1 MLGLDESP
9 FLMRKRL
16 IFVACA
22 ATLAVLW
29 LNKPSEPA
37 PAPVAAG
44 SVRSP
49 ERTASAQVLPSVPLQ
64 APQAVAEFR
73 EWSER
78 FLSAGGGRPALEEG
92 MKLAKEH
99 TKEIARMIKSDPQA
113 AIAHAVPMVIRQ
125 DLPSEIVALLEE
137 RPRLRGDYLVSA
149 VLPLAGRE
157 GEVSPYARKVMSK
170 DGRTWKAHV
179 YGRRTWQRTMT
190 NISINGVAVEDDMAV
205 SDSPVRVLEAGE
217 RPVADERE
225 VVEVCPVSGEKTE
238 VEKTETGGLPPVS
251 EETPAYETPEQVV
264 YICRGGHIS
273 EVVDQALAAEEE
285 AYWKSQ
291 GVKVNAGTGSGAPHG
306 PLGSIPGGWATGNR
320 TFLYMR
326 CTFPD
331 SPVDPQNE
339 QECHDML
346 KDANDYIMRTS
357 YGRCYLTYAV
367 PPLIVLPYPMAWYSR
382 YDQEGGSGDGLIQS
396 HARQIARSMG
406 YDYLAYNLDAVRW
419 TGGPGSYGGAAYVG
433 ARGMWMKTSSVGTFL
448 HELGHNLGLWHAN
461 FWRTVPPSVTGP
473 GFNLEYGN
481 IFDLMGSSGSVG
493 PFTASC
499 KGILSWMPQEQ
510 FWNVTTSGTYR
521 IHQTDANTADPSFR
535 YALRVKRDAE
545 REYWAEF
552 RQTHSTNPGL
562 MNGLMLTWDR
572 WGLSGIGGSGGSP
585 GNGSNGGAHLL
596 DMTPGSFG
604 NGITDTRND
613 SALWIGRTYS
623 DPDFN
628 IHITPMVKNTST
640 TPPSIDVQV
649 QIGDV
654 PGNKA
659 PTLSLSA
666 SSVSAATGANITLTA
681 TAADPDGDTLA
692 YAWVFGDGSYSTD
705 NSAVQTK
712 SWSAA
717 GHYRVLCTASD
728 MKGRRITRGLTI
740 TVGSPSTFTVT
751 GTVTGP
757 SGQPLEGV
765 YVGSH
770 APSNNTSHP
779 NITTFRGAWTDSD
792 GNYLIAGLSARTYDI
807 TPNLYPYGF
816 SPVSSSVT
824 VGPSATGR
832 NFVGAS
838 LPTLT
843 ISYPDAMANESA
855 TPDPAVVRL
864 TRTGS
869 TSAELS
875 VQIFNANTGTATRNT
890 DYALSPSPTNLGTA
904 SEYVIPAGAAFLDIT
919 LTPIND
925 SASEGV
931 EYAALDFVNTAAGYV
946 MAGTAR
952 AWVPILDDESSL
964 PVVRLT
970 PVDDVGHEAGTD
982 TLTFKLERNGP
993 TTAALNVSLAYSGTA
1008 VRDTD
1013 YTVPAIVTVPA
1024 GSATATFVVTPTD
1037 DALIE
1042 TTETIVVTLASNA
1055 AYLRDGTAQSVT
1067 AILNDNDM
1075 PVVEITATDA
1085 AASET
1090 GPDLGM
1096 FTITRTGPLEAPL
1109 TVDYAV
1115 GGRAVLGTDYR
1126 RLDGRAVIPEGSSM
1140 ITVEIVP
1147 LDDTLSEGLQDV
1159 VLSLRTSQNYVI
1171 GSSSS
1176 GTVVIA
1182 ENDSPQVYVELNTA
1196 TGVEPGSGS
1205 SSGPV
1210 FQISRPAAG
1219 SSLTVNYQI
1228 SGTATMGVD
1237 FNNLTGSVTFAA
1249 SDTSRTISVLMLSDS
1264 LAENAES
1271 VTLTLLSG
1279 TGYSLMAGQNSSMTG
1294 WIYDSGLESV
1304 DVSLADSSSTLTTQM
1319 VESSGTGADF
1329 LITRRTS
1336 GSSPLTVS
1344 YTMSGTATSGADY
1357 TTLSGTA
1364 TIPGGSSSVKVTVV
1378 PINDTVPEG
1387 VETLIMT
1394 VTPAASYGV
1403 RFASATMYL
1412 ADNDAFASGTVGFAS
1427 GASSALEDAGTVNIP
1442 VSLTGTPPAGSSVR
1456 YRVNGGSAVGNGVDF
1471 TLNAGTLVFAPG
1483 ETTKNITVA
1492 IRHDVLPEP
1501 AETLVISLFNATGAN
1516 LGASNHTL
1524 TLSNVSMPEAF
1535 SDPATAVTS
1544 SSMTFQGRVMPG
1556 GLATTYWFEYGG
1568 TTSYG
1573 QTTPVRNLPAGAA
1586 PTPVTAPVTGLTLA
1600 AYHYR
1605 LVAQNSLGVSRGID
1619 QFPGVISTPPVII
1632 THPQN
1637 TVVDIG
1643 DMAEI
1648 SILASGGGLKYQW
1661 QKDSGGGMEDI
1672 EDATASTLVFP
1683 AASLSDA
1690 ASYRCIVSNLDGT
1703 VTSGAATL
1711 TVVTPPV
1718 ITLDPVSR
1726 TAEDEDSVTFTV
1738 AASGLFLNY
1747 QWQKNGED
1755 LSGQTAATLT
1765 LTSVTTLDDGSY
1777 RCVVSNTAGS
1787 DISAVA
1793 TLQVDGAPGIVE
1805 HPRNIAVNLGAMA
1818 TFSVTASGP
1827 GLSYQWR
1834 RNTGAGMQDILG
1846 ATGPSHVIAA
1856 ATDSGVNSD
1865 VGSYLCMVS
1874 NVHGAVLTNPA
1885 TLTVVS
1891 PPVLISPLTVA
1902 SVTINEG
1909 QTFTTSVN
1917 VQGLFLTYQWRRDG
1931 LNIPDATSPTLT
1943 ISNLTE
1949 SFSGDYTCRV
1959 ANAAGEVVTPAVTLL
1974 VVTPPVIVD
1983 HPADTLV
1990 NQGDPAT
1997 LSINAS
2003 GPLLTY
2009 QWWQNGLPV
2018 SGATGSS
2025 YTIPSMSLTTLGR
2038 YYCRVSNSAGTVTSR
2053 FALAGII
2060 GMPII
2065 TQPPYP
2071 VLAEAGSP
2079 VRMEIVAEGS
2089 DLSYA
2094 WKLNGKPA
2102 GTGAVLAV
2110 WPYTTKNS
2118 GVYVAEVKNSLRTTT
2133 SSPTEIKTVTD
2144 MNPALDLAPLKWST
2158 SGPAFWRPTG
2168 AALSKDGKDAMM
2180 IGNISD
2186 GFFSR
2191 LTTRLSGPVVL
2202 RWWQKVST
2210 QAGQDFLIVKMDG
2223 VETAR
2228 ASGELDWQEKTLT
2241 IGAGTHELEFSYV
2254 KDASGKAGSD
2264 SVWLDL
2270 FTQDPVFA
2278 IPDLASRRLL
2288 PSGSGVTLQVSHT
2301 GIAAPDAYQWRL
2313 NGKPIKNAT
2322 GSQLVLTNLQG
2333 AQAGTYDCV
2342 LSSTVNGITLSRTG
2356 PAHVIAIVDVR
2367 DSVTVVEAP
2376 GKAAFKA
2383 IAYGQNLRYQWRKGL
2398 TDLTGEKKQALDL
2411 GSLQYFH
2418 SGEYICDVLDVDDNK
2433 VSAGRNVL
2441 RVYDKGPII
2450 THTGDLDPAVL
2461 SGPYSFQV
2469 DYDPDDRRAPVS
2481 FKAVGLPKGL
2491 VIHKTTG
2498 EIYGVPDVWSSTP
2511 FKVVITATNGI
2522 ESHSVETRI
2531 LVNDMEGKTGTFTG
2545 LIPRHPT
2552 LNQGLGGRI
2561 DVVVS
2566 STGAHSGT
2574 LVLGMTKYSFKG
2586 RVRTAL
2592 TPVTFEVEPEAD
2604 SSFSISRGKETPLLV
2619 SITVS
2624 DAGILTGDVKL
2635 GGSSQTFTGWK
2646 APWSKAQP
2654 ADSLAGTG
2662 SPVGLYN
2669 FELDLLP
2676 AHDGETNVPQGSGF
2690 GCFTLDRNTGAAVL
2704 VGKLS
2709 DNASFTSSTLAGA
2722 QGQLLLYSPLYT
2734 AAIPG
2739 SLAGVLDIQ
2748 EAVPADD
2755 NRLTGSVTWWRP
2767 AFALA
2772 AKERLYSAGF
2782 TDLVTLKIDG
2792 SRYVA
2797 PASGSLPL
2805 GLTAVGSD
2813 KISLTFLG
2821 GGIGNP
2827 PPSPDLARMTLLASG
2842 KASAEGTNLRN
2853 TSLTIVPGKG
2863 TFSGSFMLEDLDPLD
2878 LRPPDKAAKLKRTV
2892 NWQGMLLRHS
2902 TEGWKGGGFFILP
2915 ELPDAAGEKLTTT
2928 PVHSGEVKV
2937 LPLLSK

>member
-1 MLGLDESP
+1 
-9 FLMRKRL
+9 MRKRL

-29 LNKPSEPA
+29 LNKPSDTSPA
-37 PAPVAAG
+37 PAV
-44 SVRSP
+44 
-49 ERTASAQVLPSVPLQ
+49 ASAMRKQHNTAPVQVLPSVPLQ

-78 FLSAGGGRPALEEG
+78 FLSAAGTGNRPALEEG

-99 TKEIARMIKSDPQA
+99 TKEIAHMIKSDPQA

-125 DLPSEIVALLEE
+125 DLPPEIVALLEE

-149 VLPLAGRE
+149 MLPLAGQE
-157 GEVSPYARKVMSK
+157 DKVNPYARKVMSK
-170 DGRTWKAHV
+170 DGRSWNAHV
-179 YGRRTWQRTMT
+179 YGRRAWQRTMT
-190 NISINGVAVEDDMAV
+190 NISINGVAVEEDMAV

-225 VVEVCPVSGEKTE
+225 VVEVCPVSGDKTE
-238 VEKTETGGLPPVS
+238 VEKTESGGLPPVS

-264 YICRGGHIS
+264 YVCRGGHIS

-306 PLGSIPGGWATGNR
+306 VLGSIPGGWATGNR
-320 TFLYMR
+320 TFLFMR

-346 KDANDYIMRTS
+346 KAANDYIMRTS

-367 PPLIVLPYPMAWYSR
+367 PPLIVLPYPVAWYSR

-406 YDYLAYNLDAVRW
+406 YDYLSYNLDAVRW
-419 TGGPGSYGGAAYVG
+419 NGGPGSYGGSAYVG
-433 ARGMWMKTSSVGTFL
+433 ARGMWLKTSSVGTFL

-493 PFTASC
+493 PYTASC

-521 IHQTDANTADPSFR
+521 IHQVDADTADPSFR
-535 YALRVKRDAE
+535 YALRVQRDAE
-545 REYWAEF
+545 RDYWAEF
-552 RQTHSTNPGL
+552 RQTHTTNPGL

-604 NGITDTRND
+604 NGITDTRDD

-640 TPPSIDVQV
+640 IPPSIDVQV

-654 PGNKA
+654 PGNSA

-666 SSVSAATGANITLTA
+666 SSVSAATGATITMTA
-681 TAADPDGDTLA
+681 TGDDPDGDTLA

-712 SWSAA
+712 SWSTV

-740 TVGSPSTFTVT
+740 TVGSPTTFTVAGTIT
-751 GTVTGP
+751 GL
-757 SGQPLEGV
+757 SSQPLEGV
-765 YVGSH
+765 YVASH

-779 NITTFRGAWTDSD
+779 NSNTFRGAWTDSD
-792 GNYLIAGLSARTYDI
+792 GNYLITGLAAGTYNI
-807 TPNLYPYGF
+807 TPNLYPYAFG
-816 SPVSSSVT
+816 PVSSSVT
-824 VGPSATGR
+824 VGPSATGQ
-832 NFVGAS
+832 NFVSTS

-843 ISYPDAMANESA
+843 LSYPDTTANEGTTPGPA
-855 TPDPAVVRL
+855 TVRL
-864 TRTGS
+864 TRSGS
-869 TSAELS
+869 TSAALS
-875 VQIFNANTGTATRNT
+875 VQIYNANTGTATRNT
-890 DYALSPSPTNLGTA
+890 DYALNPAPTNLGTA

-925 SASEGV
+925 ATAEGV
-931 EYAALDFVNTAAGYV
+931 EYAALDFVNTTAGYV

-952 AWVPILDDESSL
+952 AWVPIVDDDSSL

-970 PVDDVGHEAGTD
+970 PVDDVGSEAGTD

-993 TTAALNVSLAYSGTA
+993 TTAALNVSLTFSGTA
-1008 VRDTD
+1008 VKDTD
-1013 YTVPAIVTVPA
+1013 YTVPTVVTLPV
-1024 GSATATFVVTPTD
+1024 GSATTTFVVTPTD

-1042 TTETIVVTLASNA
+1042 TTETIVVTQASNA

-1090 GPDLGM
+1090 GPDAGM

-1126 RLDGRAVIPEGSSM
+1126 RLDGRAVIPEGSSV

-1147 LDDTLSEGLQDV
+1147 HDDTLSEGLQDV

-1171 GSSSS
+1171 GSRST

-1182 ENDSPQVYVELNTA
+1182 DNDSPQVYVELNTA
-1196 TGVEPGSGS
+1196 TGVEPASGS

-1210 FQISRPAAG
+1210 FQVSRPATG
-1219 SSLTVNYQI
+1219 SAMTVNYTI
-1228 SGTATMGVD
+1228 TGTATMGVD
-1237 FNNLTGSVTFAA
+1237 FSNLTGSVTFAA
-1249 SDTSRTISVLMLSDS
+1249 SDTSRTITVAMLSDS

-1271 VTLTLLSG
+1271 VTLTLLPG

-1294 WIYDSGLESV
+1294 WIYDNGLESV
-1304 DVSLADSSSTLTTQM
+1304 DVSLADSSSTMTTQM

-1344 YTMSGTATSGADY
+1344 YTMSGTATSGSDY

-1378 PINDTVPEG
+1378 PINDTTPEG
-1387 VETLIMT
+1387 VESLIMT
-1394 VTPAASYGV
+1394 VTPVAGSYGV
-1403 RFASATMYL
+1403 RFGSATMHL
-1412 ADNDAFASGTVGFAS
+1412 ADNDAFTSGTLGFAT
-1427 GASSALEDAGTVNIP
+1427 GSSSVLEDIGTLNIP
-1442 VSLTGTPPAGSSVR
+1442 VSITGTPPAGSSVR
-1456 YRVNGGSAVGNGVDF
+1456 YWVNGGTAVGNGVDF
-1471 TLNAGTLVFAPG
+1471 TLEPGTLNFAPG
-1483 ETTKNITVA
+1483 ETTKNIAVA
-1492 IRHDVLPEP
+1492 IRHDILPESV
-1501 AETLVISLFNATGAN
+1501 ETLVISLFNATGAN
-1516 LGASNHTL
+1516 LGTSTHTVS
-1524 TLSNVSMPEAF
+1524 LSNVSMPEAF

-1556 GLATTYWFEYGG
+1556 GLPTTYWFEYGG
-1568 TTSYG
+1568 TTAYG
-1573 QTTPVRNLPAGAA
+1573 QTTPVQNLATGAV
-1586 PTPVTAPVTGLTLA
+1586 PTPVAAPVTGLTLVS
-1600 AYHYR
+1600 YHYR
-1605 LVAQNSLGVSRGID
+1605 LVAQNSLGISRGVD

-1643 DMAEI
+1643 DMAVI
-1648 SILASGGGLKYQW
+1648 SILASGGGLSFQW
-1661 QKDSGGGMEDI
+1661 QKDAGGGMQDI
-1672 EDATASTLVFP
+1672 NGASESSLVFP

-1690 ASYRCIVSNLDGT
+1690 ASYRCIVTNLDGT

-1718 ITLDPVSR
+1718 VTLDPVSQ
-1726 TAEDEDSVTFTV
+1726 TAQDGDTVTFTT
-1738 AASGLFLNY
+1738 AANGLFLNY
-1747 QWQKNGED
+1747 QWQKDGQD
-1755 LSGQTAATLT
+1755 LSGQTAATMT

-1787 DISAVA
+1787 DISAAA
-1793 TLQVDGAPGIVE
+1793 TLQVDGAPGIVT
-1805 HPRNIAVNLGAMA
+1805 HPQDIAVNLGATA
-1818 TFSVTASGP
+1818 TFSVTACGP
-1827 GLSYQWR
+1827 GLSYQWQ
-1834 RNTGAGMQDILG
+1834 RNLGLGMMDVPGANH
-1846 ATGPSHVIAA
+1846 PSYVIASA
-1856 ATDSGVNSD
+1856 ADTD
-1865 VGSYLCMVS
+1865 VGTYRCKVS
-1874 NVHGAVLTNPA
+1874 NSHGAIFTNPG

-1891 PPVLISPLTVA
+1891 PPVLVSPLTATSVA
-1902 SVTINEG
+1902 INEG
-1909 QTFTTSVN
+1909 QTFSTSVN

-1949 SFSGDYTCRV
+1949 SFNGDYTCRV
-1959 ANAAGEVVTPAVTLL
+1959 ANAAGNQVTPAVTLL
-1974 VVTPPVIVD
+1974 VVTPPFIVD
-1983 HPADTLV
+1983 HPVDTLV

-2065 TQPPYP
+2065 TLPPYP

-2079 VRMEIVAEGS
+2079 IRMEIGADGS
-2089 DLSYA
+2089 DLSYS

-2102 GTGAVLAV
+2102 GTGAVLAA

-2264 SVWLDL
+2264 SIWLDL
-2270 FTQDPVFA
+2270 FSQDPVFT

-2288 PSGSGVTLQVSHT
+2288 PSGSGVTLEVSHT
-2301 GIAAPDAYQWRL
+2301 GIAPPDSYQWRL
-2313 NGKPIKNAT
+2313 NGKPIKDAV
-2322 GSQLVLTNLQG
+2322 GPQLMLTNLQG
-2333 AQAGTYDCV
+2333 AQAGTYDCL

-2367 DSVTVVEAP
+2367 DSITVVQAP
-2376 GKAAFKA
+2376 GKAAFKTVT
-2383 IAYGQNLRYQWRKGL
+2383 YGQNLRYQWRKGL
-2398 TDLTGEKKQALDL
+2398 TDLTDEKKQALDL

-2441 RVYDKGPII
+2441 RVYDKGPRI

-2469 DYDPDDRRAPVS
+2469 SYDPDVRRAPAS

-2498 EIYGVPDVWSSTP
+2498 EIYGVPDVWSSIP

-2531 LVNDMEGKTGTFTG
+2531 LVSNIEGKTGTFTG

-2566 STGAHSGT
+2566 STGTHSGT
-2574 LVLGMTKYSFKG
+2574 LVLGLTKYSFKD

-2592 TPVTFEVEPEAD
+2592 TPITFEVAPEAN
-2604 SSFSISRGKETPLLV
+2604 SSFTISRGKETPLLL
-2619 SITVS
+2619 SFTVS
-2624 DAGILTGDVKL
+2624 DAGTLTGEVKL
-2635 GGSSQTFTGWK
+2635 GGSTQTFTGWK

-2676 AHDGETNVPQGSGF
+2676 AHDGEANVPQGSGF
-2690 GCFTLDRNTGAAVL
+2690 GCFTLDRNTGAALL
-2704 VGKLS
+2704 VGKLA
-2709 DNASFTSSTLAGA
+2709 DNASFTSSTLTGA
-2722 QGQLLLYSPLYT
+2722 QGQLLLYSPLYSIT
-2734 AAIPG
+2734 IPG

-2748 EAVPADD
+2748 ETIPADD
-2755 NRLTGSVTWWRP
+2755 NRLTGSATWWRP
-2767 AFALA
+2767 AFAPA
-2772 AKERLYSAGF
+2772 AKERLYPAGF
-2782 TDLVTLKIDG
+2782 ADLVTLTIDG

-2797 PASGSLPL
+2797 PTSGTLPL
-2805 GLTAVGSD
+2805 GLTAAGSD
-2813 KISLTFLG
+2813 KIQLSFLK
-2821 GGIGNP
+2821 GGIGNSAP
-2827 PPSPDLARMTLLASG
+2827 GPDLSQMTLLASG
-2842 KASAEGTNLRN
+2842 KTTVVGANPRS
-2853 TSLTIVPGKG
+2853 TSLTIIPGKG
-2863 TFSGSFMLEDLDPLD
+2863 TFSGSFTLEDQDPLD

-2915 ELPDAAGEKLTTT
+2915 ELPDAAGENLTTT
-2928 PVHSGEVKV
+2928 PVHSGDVKV
-2937 LPLLSK
+2937 LPLLPD

>member
-1 MLGLDESP
+1 
-9 FLMRKRL
+9 MRKRL
-16 IFVACA
+16 ILVACS

-64 APQAVAEFR
+64 APEAVAEFR
-73 EWSER
+73 EWSGR
-78 FLSAGGGRPALEEG
+78 FLSAAGAGGRPLMEEG

-125 DLPSEIVALLEE
+125 DLPPEIVALLEE

-149 VLPLAGRE
+149 MLPLAGQE
-157 GEVSPYARKVMSK
+157 GEVSPYARKVMGK

-179 YGRRTWQRTMT
+179 YGRRAWQRTMT
-190 NISINGVAVEDDMAV
+190 NISINGVAVEGDMAV

-306 PLGSIPGGWATGNR
+306 PVGSIPGGWATGNR

-339 QECHDML
+339 QECHNML
-346 KDANDYIMRTS
+346 KDANDYIVRTS

-367 PPLIVLPYPMAWYSR
+367 PPLIVLPYPMAWYNR
-382 YDQEGGSGDGLIQS
+382 YDQEDGSGDFLIQS

-406 YDYLAYNLDAVRW
+406 YDYLSYNLDAVRW
-419 TGGPGSYGGAAYVG
+419 AGGPGSYGGAAYVG
-433 ARGMWMKTSSVGTFL
+433 ARGMWMKSSSVGTFL

-493 PFTASC
+493 PYTAGTR
-499 KGILSWMPQEQ
+499 GILSWMPQEQ

-552 RQTHSTNPGL
+552 RQTHTSNPGL

-604 NGITDTRND
+604 NGVTDTRND
-613 SALWIGRTYS
+613 SALWVGRTYS

-628 IHITPMVKNTST
+628 IHITPLVKNTST
-640 TPPSIDVQV
+640 TPPSMDVQV

-654 PGNKA
+654 PGNNA

-666 SSVSAATGANITLTA
+666 SSTSAATGASITLTA
-681 TAADPDGDTLA
+681 TAADSDGDTLA

-740 TVGSPSTFTVT
+740 TVGSPSTFTVA

-779 NITTFRGAWTDSD
+779 NIGAFRGAWTDSD
-792 GNYLIAGLSARTYDI
+792 GNYLIAGLAAGAYDI
-807 TPNLYPYGF
+807 TPNLYPYVF
-816 SPVSSSVT
+816 SPVSGSVT

-832 NFVGAS
+832 NFVGSS

-843 ISYPDAMANESA
+843 ISYPDTTANEGT
-855 TPDPAVVRL
+855 TPGSAVVRL

-869 TSAELS
+869 TSAALS
-875 VQIFNANTGTATRNT
+875 VQIYNANTGTATRNT

-925 SASEGV
+925 AVSEGV
-931 EYAALDFVNTAAGYV
+931 EYAALDFVNTTAGYV

-952 AWVPILDDESSL
+952 AWVSILDDESSL

-993 TTAALNVSLAYSGTA
+993 TTAALNVNLTYSGTA
-1008 VRDTD
+1008 LRDAD
-1013 YTVPAIVTVPA
+1013 YTAATTATLPA
-1024 GSATATFVVTPTD
+1024 GSASVTFVVTPLD

-1042 TTETIVVTLASNA
+1042 TTETIVATLASNA

-1067 AILNDNDM
+1067 AVLNDNDM
-1075 PVVEITATDA
+1075 PVVEIATTDA

-1090 GPDLGM
+1090 GPDQGM
-1096 FTITRTGPLEAPL
+1096 FTITRTGSLEAPL

-1171 GSSSS
+1171 GTSSS
-1176 GTVVIA
+1176 GTVTIA
-1182 ENDSPQVYVELNTA
+1182 DNDAAQVYVELNTA

-1205 SSGPV
+1205 TSGPA
-1210 FQISRPAAG
+1210 FQISRPASGAA
-1219 SSLTVNYQI
+1219 LTVNYSV
-1228 SGTATMGVD
+1228 SGTATPGSD
-1237 FNNLTGSVTFAA
+1237 FTTLPGSITFAA
-1249 SDTSRTISVLMLSDS
+1249 SDTSRTVTVSMLSDGLS
-1264 LAENAES
+1264 ENAES
-1271 VTLTLLSG
+1271 VTLTLLPG
-1279 TGYSLMAGQNSSMTG
+1279 TGYSLMPGQNSSMTG
-1294 WIYDSGLESV
+1294 WIFDNGLESV
-1304 DVSLADSSSTLTTQM
+1304 DVSAADTTSTLTTQM
-1319 VESSGTGADF
+1319 VESSSAGADF
-1329 LITRRTS
+1329 LISRRTS
-1336 GSSPLTVS
+1336 GSSPLTVL
-1344 YTMSGTATSGADY
+1344 YTMSGTATSVADY
-1357 TTLSGTA
+1357 TPLSGSA
-1364 TIPGGSSSVKVTVV
+1364 VIPAGSSSVRVTVV
-1378 PINDTVPEG
+1378 PVNDTTPEG
-1387 VETLIMT
+1387 VETIVMT
-1394 VTPAASYGV
+1394 VTPVSGSYGV
-1403 RFASATMYL
+1403 RFASATMNL
-1412 ADNDAFASGTVGFAS
+1412 ADNDAFASGSVGFVS
-1427 GASSALEDAGTVNIP
+1427 GAGSVLEDAGTVNIP
-1442 VSLTGTPPAGSSVR
+1442 VAITGTPPGGSSVR
-1456 YRVNGGSAVGNGVDF
+1456 YRVNGGTAVGNGVDF
-1471 TLNAGTLVFAPG
+1471 TLDAGTLVFAPG
-1483 ETTKNITVA
+1483 ETSKNISVA
-1492 IRHDVLPEP
+1492 VRHDVLPEP
-1501 AETLVISLFNATGAN
+1501 AETLVISLFNAAGAN
-1516 LGASNHTL
+1516 LGTSNHTL
-1524 TLSNVSMPEAF
+1524 TIDNVSMPEAF

-1573 QTTPVRNLPAGAA
+1573 QTTPVQNLPAGAA
-1586 PTPVTAPVTGLTLA
+1586 LTPVSAAVSGLTLTS
-1600 AYHYR
+1600 YHFR
-1605 LVAQNSLGVSRGID
+1605 LVAQNSLGISRGID

-1643 DMAEI
+1643 EMAEM
-1648 SILASGGGLKYQW
+1648 SILASGGGLSYQW
-1661 QKDSGGGMEDI
+1661 QKDSGAGMQDI

-1683 AASLSDA
+1683 AATLLDA
-1690 ASYRCIVSNLDGT
+1690 ASYRCIVTNTDGT
-1703 VTSGAATL
+1703 ATSGPATL

-1718 ITLDPVSR
+1718 ITLDPVSQ
-1726 TAEDEDSVTFTV
+1726 TAEDDDSVTFTV

-1755 LSGQTAATLT
+1755 LNGRTEAVLT
-1765 LTSVTTLDDGSY
+1765 LTPVTTLDDGSY

-1787 DISAVA
+1787 DISAPA
-1793 TLQVDGAPGIVE
+1793 TLEVDGAPGIIQ
-1805 HPRNIAVNLGAMA
+1805 HPQNIAVNLGAMA

-1827 GLSYQWR
+1827 GLSYQWQ
-1834 RNTGAGMQDILG
+1834 RNTGAGMENIPE

-1856 ATDSGVNSD
+1856 ASDSGENSD
-1865 VGSYLCMVS
+1865 VGSYLCRVS
-1874 NVHGAVLTNPA
+1874 NVHGEVLTNPA

-1891 PPVLISPLTVA
+1891 PPVLVSPLTASSVA
-1902 SVTINEG
+1902 VNEG

-1943 ISNLTE
+1943 IPNLTE
-1949 SFSGDYTCRV
+1949 SFNGDYTCRV

-1974 VVTPPVIVD
+1974 VVTPPMVVD
-1983 HPADTLV
+1983 HPTDILV

-1997 LSINAS
+1997 LSVTVS

-2009 QWWQNGLPV
+2009 QWWHNGLPV

-2038 YYCRVSNSAGTVTSR
+2038 YYCRASNSAGTVTSR

-2071 VLAEAGSP
+2071 VLAEAGSL
-2079 VRMEIVAEGS
+2079 VRMEIVADGS

-2102 GTGAVLAV
+2102 GTGSVLAV
-2110 WPYTTKNS
+2110 WPYTAKNG

-2133 SSPTEIKTVTD
+2133 SGPTEVKTVAD
-2144 MNPALDLAPLKWST
+2144 MNPALDLTPLKWST

-2180 IGNISD
+2180 VGNISD

-2191 LTTRLSGPVVL
+2191 LTTRVSGPVVL

-2210 QAGQDFLIVKMDG
+2210 QAGQDFLIVKMNG
-2223 VETAR
+2223 VEVGR
-2228 ASGELDWQEKTLT
+2228 ASGELDWQQNSLT
-2241 IGAGTHELEFSYV
+2241 VGAGTHELEFAYV
-2254 KDASGKAGSD
+2254 KDASGRAGSD
-2264 SVWLDL
+2264 SVWLDM

-2278 IPDLASRRLL
+2278 IPDVASRRLL
-2288 PSGSGVTLQVSHT
+2288 PSGSGVTLNVSHT
-2301 GIAAPDAYQWRL
+2301 GIATPGTYQWRL
-2313 NGKPIKNAT
+2313 NGKPIKGAI

-2333 AQAGTYDCV
+2333 PQAGTYDCV
-2342 LSSTVNGITLSRTG
+2342 LSSTVNGLSMSRTG
-2356 PAHVIAIVDVR
+2356 PPHVIAIVDAR
-2367 DSVTVVEAP
+2367 DSLTVAQAP
-2376 GKAAFKA
+2376 GKANFKA
-2383 IAYGQNLRYQWRKGL
+2383 VAYGQNLRYQWRKGAIEL
-2398 TDLTGEKKQALDL
+2398 TDENKQVLEL
-2411 GSLQYFH
+2411 SFLQYFN
-2418 SGEYICDVLDVDDNK
+2418 SGDYICDVLDVDDNK
-2433 VSAGRNVL
+2433 VSAGTNVL
-2441 RVYDKGPII
+2441 KVYDKGPRI
-2450 THTGDLDPAVL
+2450 THTGDLAPAII

-2469 DYDPDDRRAPVS
+2469 AYDPDVRRAPVS

-2498 EIYGVPDVWSSTP
+2498 EISGVPDVWSTTP

-2531 LVNDMEGKTGTFTG
+2531 FVRSLQGKDGTFIS

-2566 STGAHSGT
+2566 STGTHSGT
-2574 LVLGMTKYSFKG
+2574 LVLGTTKYSFKG
-2586 RVRTAL
+2586 RIQTAL
-2592 TPVTFEVEPEAD
+2592 KPVTFEVEPEAD
-2604 SSFSISRGKETPLLV
+2604 SAFSIARGKETPLQV
-2619 SITVS
+2619 SITVN
-2624 DAGILTGDVKL
+2624 DAGSLAGEVKL
-2635 GGSSQTFTGWK
+2635 GGSNQVFTGWR
-2646 APWSKAQP
+2646 AAWSKSQP

-2669 FELDLLP
+2669 FELDLAP
-2676 AHDGETNVPQGSGF
+2676 AHGGEANVPQGTGF
-2690 GCFTLDRNTGAAVL
+2690 GSFTLDRNTGAAVL
-2704 VGKLS
+2704 AGKLA

-2722 QGQLLLYSPLYT
+2722 QGQLLLYSSLYS
-2734 AAIPG
+2734 ASAPG

-2748 EAVPADD
+2748 EAVEADD
-2755 NRLTGSVTWWRP
+2755 NGLGGTVTWWRP
-2767 AFALA
+2767 AFATA
-2772 AKERLYSAGF
+2772 AKERLYPSGF
-2782 TDLVTLKIDG
+2782 TDLVTLQADG
-2792 SRYVA
+2792 GRYLAPVA
-2797 PASGSLPL
+2797 GHLAL
-2805 GLTAVGSD
+2805 GLTAIGSD

-2821 GGIGNP
+2821 GGIGSP
-2827 PPSPDLARMTLLASG
+2827 PPPPDLAKMTLLTSG
-2842 KASAEGTNLRN
+2842 KASAVGENKRG
-2853 TSLTIVPGKG
+2853 TSLTITAGKG
-2863 TFSGSFMLEDLDPLD
+2863 TFTGSFTLEDLDPLD
-2878 LRPPDKAAKLKRTV
+2878 LRPPDKAAKLKRSV
-2892 NWQGMLLRHS
+2892 SWQGLLLRHS
-2902 TEGWKGGGFFILP
+2902 VDGWKGTGFFILP

-2937 LPLLSK
+2937 LPLPPE

>member
-1 MLGLDESP
+1 
-9 FLMRKRL
+9 MRKRL